1 MRRMNIEEGCSIP
14 MVINGGGFSWI
25 TPSDDIDIIL
35 EGEKKME
42 HFNDCGIEYD
52 EEVYMSAPLFDDY
65 ADDVTVLSKGEE
77 FADFKSCMGEEY
89 DDMTFILIHHNNGYN
104 EANCDIQIGVWDY
117 NFEA

>member
-1 MRRMNIEEGCSIP
+1 MKTTLNEVKNWMRRMNIEEGCSIP

-35 EGEKKME
+35 DGD
-42 HFNDCGIEYD
+42 NTT
-52 EEVYMSAPLFDDY
+52 APMFDDY
-65 ADDVTVLSKGEE
+65 SEEVTVLAKGEE

-104 EANCDIQIGVWDY
+104 EENCDIQIGVWDY